1 MEPGRRLDGPPA
13 PTAGVV
19 PPGRRPGDAMTF
31 ERGDLAAVRRTV
43 RTCAQRAGLNPDRTD
58 DLVLAASE
66 LAANSVD
73 HGGGRGSLR
82 TWHDHGSVVVEV
94 SDSGY
99 IADPGIGSR
108 RPTADS
114 ERGRG
119 LWMARRLADRFLLH
133 TGAHGTTARLVT
145 MV

>member
-1 MEPGRRLDGPPA
+1 
-13 PTAGVV
+13 
-19 PPGRRPGDAMTF
+19 MTF

-43 RTCAQRAGLNPDRTD
+43 RACAQRAGLAPDRAD

-82 TWHDHGSVVVEV
+82 TWHREGAVVVEV
-94 SDSGY
+94 SDSGR
-99 IADPGIGSR
+99 IRDPHAGTR
-108 RPTADS
+108 APHADS
-114 ERGRG
+114 EHGRG

-133 TGAHGTTARLVT
+133 TGAHGTTARLVAL
-145 MV
+145 V

>member
-1 MEPGRRLDGPPA
+1 
-13 PTAGVV
+13 
-19 PPGRRPGDAMTF
+19 MTF
-31 ERGDLAAVRRTV
+31 ERGDLGIVRSTV
-43 RTCAQRAGLNPDRTD
+43 RSCAQRAGLDPDRTD

-82 TWHDHGSVVVEV
+82 AWHREGAVVVEV
-94 SDSGY
+94 SDRGR
-99 IADPGIGSR
+99 IEDTTAGSR
-108 RPTADS
+108 APSADS

-133 TGAHGTTARLVT
+133 SGDHGTTARLVAL
-145 MV
+145 V

>member
-1 MEPGRRLDGPPA
+1 
-13 PTAGVV
+13 
-19 PPGRRPGDAMTF
+19 MTF

-43 RTCAQRAGLNPDRTD
+43 RTCAQRAGLHPDRTD

-73 HGGGRGSLR
+73 HGGGQGSLR
-82 TWHDHGSVVVEV
+82 TWHREGVVVVEV
-94 SDSGY
+94 SDRGR
-99 IADPGIGSR
+99 IADPHAGSSA
-108 RPTADS
+108 PAADS

-133 TGAHGTTARLVT
+133 TGDHGTTARLVAL
-145 MV
+145 V

>member
-1 MEPGRRLDGPPA
+1 
-13 PTAGVV
+13 
-19 PPGRRPGDAMTF
+19 MTF

-43 RTCAQRAGLNPDRTD
+43 RRCAVSAGLDAGRTD

-82 TWHDHGSVVVEV
+82 TWHDEGSVVVEV
-94 SDSGY
+94 SDSGH
-99 IADPGIGSR
+99 IADHEVGSR
-108 RPTADS
+108 PPTADS

-119 LWMARRLADRFLLH
+119 LWMARRLADRFVLH
-133 TGAHGTTARLVT
+133 TGRHGTTARLVAL
-145 MV
+145 V

>member
-1 MEPGRRLDGPPA
+1 
-13 PTAGVV
+13 V
-19 PPGRRPGDAMTF
+19 TF

-43 RTCAQRAGLNPDRTD
+43 RTCAQRAGLESDRVD

-73 HGGGRGSLR
+73 HGGGQGSLR
-82 TWHDHGSVVVEV
+82 TWHHEGAVVVEV
-94 SDSGY
+94 SDRGR
-99 IADPGIGSR
+99 IADPAVGSR
-108 RPTADS
+108 APSADS

-133 TGAHGTTARLVT
+133 TGAHGTTARLVAL
-145 MV
+145 V

>member
-1 MEPGRRLDGPPA
+1 
-13 PTAGVV
+13 
-19 PPGRRPGDAMTF
+19 MTF

-43 RTCAQRAGLNPDRTD
+43 RTCASRAGLSSERTD

-82 TWHDHGSVVVEV
+82 TWHHAGAVVVEV
-94 SDSGY
+94 SDRGH
-99 IADPGIGSR
+99 IADPGAGSEA
-108 RPTADS
+108 PTADS

-119 LWMARRLADRFLLH
+119 LWMARHLTDRFLLH
-133 TGAHGTTARLVT
+133 TGSHGTTARLVAL
-145 MV
+145 V